1 MNRTQKSAWFGLV
14 VPSFPVVW
22 FIFTGIFLNNL
33 SLTLIPIVCFLLMT
47 PVVMFIVLGKKQSPG
62 EVASDER
69 DYMIR
74 SKALLA
80 GFVSVFVMLIFLCSV
95 MILAS
100 NDETQVNAYI
110 SIPLSVLTFLIAIAV
125 YSAAILL
132 QYGKGG
138 QGYE

>member
-14 VPSFPVVW
+14 VPCFSVGWYFCM
-22 FIFTGIFLNNL
+22 GIPTQNL
-33 SLTLIPIVCFLLMT
+33 LLTFVPIVVFLLLV
-47 PVVMFIVLGKKQSPG
+47 PVFMFVIIGKKQSPD

-80 GFVSVFVMLIFLCSV
+80 GFISVFIMLIIMCSV
-95 MILAS
+95 LVNVA
-100 NDETQVNAYI
+100 NDELLVNAYI
-110 SIPLSVLTFLIAIAV
+110 SIPLSVLTFITAVAV
-125 YSAAILL
+125 YSAAILV

-138 QGYE
+138 RDE